1 MQANPLTMAQ
11 NALRYSSNTALARPP
26 PSLVIHASTQNKWLP
41 IQMHTI
47 ARRNVRGKQRARAH
61 GTGRNGDLP
70 GRERSSD
77 HRRPKADVE
86 AAGDAGRCALQDT
99 RPGPRRERED
109 GVHEQNGA
117 GVPLIFGGYPVMA
130 EAVSYLYLSSPRG
143 RTEEERGS
151 RAGEGVGPYSV
162 CDNRLTSTKRDAK
175 KKIK

>member
-47 ARRNVRGKQRARAH
+47 ARRNARGKKQRTRVH
-61 GTGRNGDLP
+61 GTGTNGDLP
-70 GRERSSD
+70 GRERAGD

-86 AAGDAGRCALQDT
+86 AAGDAGRCVLQDA

-117 GVPLIFGGYPVMA
+117 GVPLIFGGYQVMA
-130 EAVSYLYLSSPRG
+130 EAVSYLYLRSPRAG
-143 RTEEERGS
+143 
-151 RAGEGVGPYSV
+151 RAGRE
-162 CDNRLTSTKRDAK
+162 N
-175 KKIK
+175 